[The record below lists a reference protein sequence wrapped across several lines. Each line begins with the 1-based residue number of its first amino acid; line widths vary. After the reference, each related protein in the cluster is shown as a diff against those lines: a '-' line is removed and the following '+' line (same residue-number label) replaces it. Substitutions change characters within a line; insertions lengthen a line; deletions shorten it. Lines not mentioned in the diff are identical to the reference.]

1 MAPRLETSVPAL
13 LVNRAAE
20 SGSDTAMLEK
30 VLGKWVA
37 FSWDEYVD
45 RVRAVALGLDQV
57 GIESNEAVAIIAANS
72 PAWLFADLGTQSVG
86 AFTVGI
92 FETTPGPDVG
102 YIIDD
107 CRARMVIV
115 GDQEQADKLLD
126 AMDAGAGSH
135 VEFIVYFEE
144 KGVSAY
150 DDERLMSFEEL
161 QALGYAELDQR
172 PDRYTELL
180 DVRTPDETA
189 LVGYTS
195 GTTGL
200 PKGVMISHEGMIEAT
215 KSYAEAFPMTKDDR
229 IVAWVSVAH
238 PAIRGP
244 QIYTPFRNAAIV
256 AFPESADTFQEALFE
271 IAPTYIMCPPRY
283 LELMAAEI
291 QIRMGK
297 SSRLKRL
304 LFKFGMKL
312 GESAARQKWE
322 KGRLGL
328 SGRVNRFFSWW
339 YVGKGVLEKF
349 GLDKMRWPMA
359 GGAAV
364 SIDLLRFFHSLG
376 FELRQ
381 VYGQAETSGVPF
393 AQFDQ
398 GAVLPGRAGRLL
410 PGMEAKIDDNGELA
424 VRGPGVFTGY
434 LGKPDQTA
442 EVLDAEG
449 WFHTGDLAEFTDE
462 GDLVLLDRESAI
474 MELTDGTKLAP
485 TEVENS
491 LKFSPYISE
500 AVLIAHG
507 RSHPTALLQI
517 EMGTVFF
524 NDTANTE
531 IYTTFRSL
539 TELDEVRELIEAEVK
554 AANTRLRDEQRIRAF
569 RLLPKELDVDDDELT
584 PTRKVKRRV
593 IDDKFSDLIVS
604 MYESDRA
611 EVG

>member
-1 MAPRLETSVPAL
+1 MARPETSVPAL
-13 LVNRAAE
+13 LANRVELA
-20 SGSDTAMLEK
+20 GDDTAILEK
-30 VLGKWVA
+30 VLGRWTSY
-37 FSWDEYVD
+37 SWNDYFD
-45 RVRAVALGLDQV
+45 QVRAAALGFDQV
-57 GIESNEAVAIIAANS
+57 GIGSGDAVAIIAVNS
-72 PAWLFADLGTQSVG
+72 PKWLFADLGIQSVG
-86 AFTVGI
+86 AFTVGV
-92 FETTPGPDVG
+92 FETTPASDLG

-107 CRARMVIV
+107 CKARMVIV
-115 GDQEQADKLLD
+115 GDQEQTDKLLD
-126 AMDAGAGSH
+126 AMEAGAGAS
-135 VEFIVYFEE
+135 VERIVYIDE

-150 DDERLMSFEEL
+150 DDERLMSFKEL
-161 QALGYAELDQR
+161 QGLGYNELDER
-172 PDRYTELL
+172 PERYGELL
-180 DVRTPDETA
+180 DARDPSSTA

-200 PKGVMISHEGMIEAT
+200 PKGVMISHAALIEAT
-215 KSYAEAFPMTKDDR
+215 ASYAEAFPMTSEDR

-244 QIYTPFRNAAIV
+244 QIYTPFRNSAV
-256 AFPESADTFQEALFE
+256 VSFPESVDTFQEALYE

-283 LELMAAEI
+283 LELIAADI

-304 LFKFGMKL
+304 VYRIGMNL
-312 GESAARQKWE
+312 GERAARQKWDR
-322 KGRLGL
+322 GRLGV
-328 SGRVNRFFSWW
+328 SGRIYRTLAWLM
-339 YVGKGVLEKF
+339 VGKSILEKF

-393 AQFDQ
+393 AQFEA
-398 GAVLPGRAGRLL
+398 GAVLPGRAGKRL
-410 PGMEAKIDDNGELA
+410 PGIEAKIDDDGELA
-424 VRGPGVFTGY
+424 VRGPGVFSGY

-442 EVLDAEG
+442 EVLDSEG
-449 WFHTGDLAEFTDE
+449 WFHTGDLAEFTAD

-474 MELTDGTKLAP
+474 MELVDGTKLAP
-485 TEVENS
+485 TEIENS

-500 AVLIAHG
+500 AVLIANG
-507 RSHPTALLQI
+507 RPHATALLQI
-517 EMGTVFF
+517 EMGTVSEW
-524 NDTANTE
+524 AQRKGL

-539 TELDEVRELIEAEVK
+539 TELDEVRELITSEVDQV
-554 AANTRLRDEQRIRAF
+554 NRRLSEVQRVRSF

-593 IDDKFSDLIVS
+593 IDDKFGDLIAS
-604 MYESDRA
+604 MYEERTADA
-611 EVG
+611 